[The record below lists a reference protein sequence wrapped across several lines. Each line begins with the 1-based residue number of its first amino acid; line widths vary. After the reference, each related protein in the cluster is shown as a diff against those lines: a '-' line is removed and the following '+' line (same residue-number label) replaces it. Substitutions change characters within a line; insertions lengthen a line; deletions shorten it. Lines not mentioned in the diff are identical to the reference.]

1 MPSVPPI
8 PVELWNQIPP
18 AAQAAILALV
28 QQYERRLQSLQE
40 QVAQLTERLNQN
52 STNSSRPPSS
62 DPPHVKRR
70 PPKTAAGRKRGGQPG
85 HARQQRPLVPPEQVK
100 QSIPLMPSS
109 CRKCGQAL
117 HGEDPQPRTHQVAE
131 IPPVQAEVTE
141 YRLHRLTCTACGTRT
156 CASLPAG
163 VPTGAF
169 GPRLQAL
176 LAVLAGGYRLG
187 KRPIRQLAHDLFGLS
202 ISTGMVAKL
211 ERSTAEALQQPMSE
225 LEEYVRTQPANVDET
240 SWREAGQKAWLWVV
254 VTPFVAVFHIAATR
268 CGKVARG
275 LLGWTYRQVVTSDR
289 WKAYNQFRRHQF
301 CWSHL
306 RRDFQAMIDRQNSG
320 AAVGKMLLDLSD
332 QMFAWWH
339 RVRDGT
345 LRRSSFQV
353 YVSGLRAEVSE
364 ALTRGA
370 ACGCSQTA
378 ATCRDLLAHEPKL
391 WAFVWHEGVEPTNN
405 AAERALRHAV
415 LWRRGSGGTNSSR
428 GSRFVERVLSVRET
442 CRQQGRGLLDFL
454 VECCQ
459 ARLEGGAAPCLLP
472 QGSIGV
478 RARTSPAR
486 KQVPTCV

>member
-1 MPSVPPI
+1 MPPAPPI
-8 PVELWNQIPP
+8 PVDLWGQIPP
-18 AAQAAILALV
+18 AARAAIQALV
-28 QQYERRLQSLQE
+28 QQYEQRLQALQQQVE
-40 QVAQLTERLNQN
+40 QLQQRLNQN

-70 PPKTAAGRKRGGQPG
+70 PPKPATGRKRGGQPG

-100 QSIPLMPSS
+100 QTIPVVPSA

-117 HGEDPQPRTHQVAE
+117 DGEDPDPRRHQVAE
-131 IPPVQAEVTE
+131 IPPVEAEVTE
-141 YRLHRLTCTACGTRT
+141 YRLHRLTCIACGTRT
-156 CASLPAG
+156 CAPLPAG

-211 ERSTAEALQQPMSE
+211 ERSTAQALQHPMAE
-225 LEEYVRTQPANVDET
+225 LEGYVRTQHTDVDET
-240 SWREAGQKAWLWVV
+240 SWREAMHKAWLWVV
-254 VTPFVAVFHIAATR
+254 VTPLVTVFHIAATR
-268 CGKVARG
+268 CGKVAG
-275 LLGWTYRQVVTSDR
+275 QLLGSAYRHVVTSDR
-289 WKAYNQFRRHQF
+289 WKAYNGFRRRQF

-320 AAVGKMLLDLSD
+320 AGIGKQLLGLSD
-332 QMFAWWH
+332 RMFAWWH

-345 LRRSSFQV
+345 LSRSSFQV
-353 YVSGLRAEVSE
+353 YISGLRAEVRK
-364 ALTRGA
+364 ALNQGA
-370 ACGCSQTA
+370 GCGCPKTA

-415 LWRRGSGGTNSSR
+415 LWRKGSGGTDSQR
-428 GSRFVERVLSVRET
+428 VTVHGSRVTSV
-442 CRQQGRGLLDFL
+442 QSGQGRGDGR
-454 VECCQ
+454 
-459 ARLEGGAAPCLLP
+459 AWRAP
-472 QGSIGV
+472 
-478 RARTSPAR
+478 
-486 KQVPTCV
+486 